1 VQDNWGC
8 EPAKHAAGRAD
19 VQQWIGRA
27 YINARVGNRCADD
40 EVDHEIDAVGRQFA
54 HFRAKTETLP
64 LNAER
69 QARDGTCRTVSR
81 GRRTRRECDRAG

>member
-1 VQDNWGC
+1 MYD
-8 EPAKHAAGRAD
+8 EAEAGDDMTGFVRAD
-19 VQQWIGRA
+19 DHG
-27 YINARVGNRCADD
+27 DD